1 MEKAILK
8 TLAYADI
15 FDYPL
20 SLREIHKWLIG
31 RKATL
36 RQIEKAVGELV
47 QSARCKAQGGYY
59 FLPRKP
65 GLVGK
70 RKRREKQSA
79 SYFQKAKILCQ
90 ILKLIPWIKLVGVSG
105 ALAMKNAGKS
115 DDIDLL
121 IVTSKNRLWI
131 SRLLALGLLSLTGQR
146 RKVGEKGRKIAGKL
160 CINILLEEDRL
171 EQQSKD
177 IFVAHEVLQMKV
189 LWQRGGI
196 YSKYL
201 EDNEW
206 AFKFLPNWIGVMVA
220 RRGAKKRS
228 HGRDLLTC
236 ENFVE
241 DRYLQSLRK
250 SAQNLQ
256 HFLTARDFATL
267 IVNYLED
274 FAKRWQLKIMKQP
287 QGMERIEDGAVYFH
301 PQDCRNEILSKYQ
314 QKLKRIIS
322 SGMFP

>member
-20 SLREIHKWLIG
+20 NTYELHKWLIG
-31 RKATL
+31 KKLTL
-36 RQIEKAVGELV
+36 RQVEKALKKLYQVSGIKYKGE
-47 QSARCKAQGGYY
+47 YY
-59 FLPRKP
+59 FLPRRNK
-65 GLVGK
+65 LTAK
-70 RKRREKQSA
+70 RRRREKQSA
-79 SYFQKAKILCQ
+79 IYFRKAKILSQ
-90 ILKLIPWIKLVGVSG
+90 ALKLIPWIKLVGVSG
-105 ALAMKNAGKS
+105 ALAVGNAGKS

-121 IVTSKNRLWI
+121 IITSKNRLWI
-131 SRLLALGLLSLTGQR
+131 SRLLALGLLSLIGRR

-189 LWQRGGI
+189 LWQRDGV

-287 QGMERIEDGAVYFH
+287 QGMERIEDGALYFH
-301 PQDCRNEILSKYQ
+301 PNDCRLKILSKY
-314 QKLKRIIS
+314 KLKVRDL
-322 SGMFP
+322 